1 MLLQW
6 THKDAAREPIP
17 MSRAHAARLHSCGGR
32 ARSGNEWVEWCL
44 MRLAAACI
52 SLPRHTICSPAGVWR
67 CRRAGLF
74 LVSGRRGAC
83 KKVAWSRSRPGR
95 CSATQWGS
103 SGGRPG
109 AWCPMAGQRGVAVAG
124 CAERLRRRRAVRV
137 RPGGGSPPDKGGG
150 AGGRA
155 ATGRKQQSEEGGQ
168 WEECNLQ
175 GSRSR
180 WSS

>member
-1 MLLQW
+1 
-6 THKDAAREPIP
+6 
-17 MSRAHAARLHSCGGR
+17 MSRPHAARLHSCGGR
-32 ARSGNEWVEWCL
+32 ARSGNEWVDWCL
-44 MRLAAACI
+44 RCGQLLRVSGSGAATHDLFAC
-52 SLPRHTICSPAGVWR
+52 RR
-67 CRRAGLF
+67 RKCRRAGLF

-83 KKVAWSRSRPGR
+83 QKVAWSRSRLAR

-124 CAERLRRRRAVRV
+124 CAERLRWRRAVRV

-168 WEECNLQ
+168 WEECKVRLSL
-175 GSRSR
+175 SRAVC